1 MNWGALNLNLI
12 QEEKKIFIVLDSK
25 RERAKNLRGG
35 TGNERKPMK
44 MKKNKKEF
52 LKHRNLRL
60 EIWNLSDREES
71 CFHLSFSF
79 SSFFGYF

>member
-1 MNWGALNLNLI
+1 MNWGALNLNPI
-12 QEEKKIFIVLDSK
+12 QEEEKNFIILDSK

-35 TGNERKPMK
+35 IGNERKPMK
-44 MKKNKKEF
+44 MKKKKKF

-60 EIWNLSDREES
+60 EIWNLSDTEES
-71 CFHLSFSF
+71 CFHLSLSF